1 MTSANDVPER
11 DPKNWT
17 LDGSP
22 DGTNWTTVDTQT
34 DQSFPDRGVTKVY
47 PLTNTQAYQYYRLNV
62 TANSGAPIVQLAELQ
77 MANPD
82 VPTPPPIEGPFV
94 GYMRDRNVDG
104 SFATGFSPSTE
115 QGFVEGSSAR
125 YTWMVYSDV
134 VGLARL
140 MGGNDIAI
148 QRLDAFFRAPDGTFD
163 FSATKSTRYDPTN
176 EPDIQTPY
184 IYNYLGAAYKTQE
197 TVRAEMDALWTNT
210 TGGIPG
216 NDDAGTMSAWY
227 VFSALGLYP
236 TVPGR
241 ADLSLSAPLF
251 PTAVIHSG
259 SGRDITIRAPQA
271 SATDKYIQAL
281 RVGGKPSHRPWIP
294 ASMLTTGGALVYTL
308 GATPNLDWGNS
319 PADIPPQ
326 AGTPNGGETP
336 NG

>member
-1 MTSANDVPER
+1 
-11 DPKNWT
+11 
-17 LDGSP
+17 
-22 DGTNWTTVDTQT
+22 
-34 DQSFPDRGVTKVY
+34 
-47 PLTNTQAYQYYRLNV
+47 
-62 TANSGAPIVQLAELQ
+62 
-77 MANPD
+77 
-82 VPTPPPIEGPFV
+82 
-94 GYMRDRNVDG
+94 
-104 SFATGFSPSTE
+104 
-115 QGFVEGSSAR
+115 
-125 YTWMVYSDV
+125 MVYSDV